1 MIIHN
6 QEYST
11 RHLRRIKKII
21 INQLQIHKKAEQVM
35 SNTPPN
41 SRYASCI
48 KANYIKTSRLTSL
61 PPILAPQQR
70 LKSRYYPESITPAP
84 KIPRIPK
91 GSSKITDLGIVN
103 GFSKYFSVRRRS
115 KSQDT
120 RKPLQVSEKTQVD
133 PLDIT
138 KDTIVEDHEVCP
150 LTILVKFKKHI
161 N

>member
-48 KANYIKTSRLTSL
+48 KASCIKTSRLSSL

-70 LKSRYYPESITPAP
+70 LKIRYYPESVTPAP
-84 KIPRIPK
+84 KITQVPK
-91 GSSKITDLGIVN
+91 VPLKHTDLGIVH
-103 GFSKYFSVRRRS
+103 GFSKYFSIRRRS

-120 RKPLQVSEKTQVD
+120 KKPLQVSEKIQVD

-138 KDTIVEDHEVCP
+138 KDSIEEDLELCP
-150 LTILVKFKKHI
+150 ITILVKLKKH
-161 N
+161 NN